1 MKICAML
8 GNNHYSDS
16 SADIK
21 KEKAVS
27 GAKEINVQWIKA
39 RWDKNAKEDGDP
51 TKPIVIKPILIV
63 TVFTIFCLCSNN
75 LFRHEPW
82 EDVNLFQWCV

>member
-16 SADIK
+16 SADRK

-27 GAKEINVQWIKA
+27 GVKEINVQWIKA
-39 RWDKNAKEDGDP
+39 RWDKNAEEDRDP
-51 TKPIVIKPILIV
+51 SKPIVIKPVLTVI
-63 TVFTIFCLCSNN
+63 VFTIL
-75 LFRHEPW
+75 
-82 EDVNLFQWCV
+82 